1 MIDRD
6 VLERKIQDAKD
17 CLGNTVDDLP
27 RYLAVGVMQM
37 FLKDMPTID
46 PVKHGRWIEH
56 KGGDDYIGYP
66 IYECSECGYDA
77 GETATNY
84 CPNCGALMRE
94 DGEEGWLNG

>member
-1 MIDRD
+1 MRLIDLDKFLRENCIDRMEGKSCEECKYH
-6 VLERKIQDAKD
+6 VLEVSCERLMEQ
-17 CLGNTVDDLP
+17 
-27 RYLAVGVMQM
+27 
-37 FLKDMPTID
+37 PTID
-46 PVKHGRWIEH
+46 PVKRGLWIEH

-94 DGEEGWLNG
+94 DGEENGS

>member
-1 MIDRD
+1 MSEVRLIDGAR
-6 VLERKIQDAKD
+6 LIKKFCGHCSIKDACIEKCID
-17 CLGNTVDDLP
+17 A
-27 RYLAVGVMQM
+27 RIIES
-37 FLKDMPTID
+37 MPTID

-84 CPNCGALMRE
+84 CPNCGARMDE
-94 DGEEGWLNG
+94 VTE